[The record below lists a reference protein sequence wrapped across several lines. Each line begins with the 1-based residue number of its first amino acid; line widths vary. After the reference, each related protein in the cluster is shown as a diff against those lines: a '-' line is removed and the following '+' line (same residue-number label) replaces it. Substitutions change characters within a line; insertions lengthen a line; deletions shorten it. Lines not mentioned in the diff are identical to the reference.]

1 MNSLNKEIQESRL
14 IYGFLEKRHKSSMEL
29 YQKRWCFL
37 ISSRPLTEEGYEN
50 DDIQLE
56 ENILPSFLMF
66 DTIFYYKFKNENDDS
81 EAKGKIPLSYVKN
94 NVVIAMELR
103 SEK

>member
-1 MNSLNKEIQESRL
+1 MNSLGKELQESRI

-56 ENILPSFLMF
+56 DNILPSFLIF
-66 DTIFYYKFKNENDDS
+66 DTIFYYKYKNENDDS
-81 EAKGKIPLSYVKN
+81 EAKGKIPLSYDYLKVGI
-94 NVVIAMELR
+94 VME
-103 SEK
+103 

>member
-1 MNSLNKEIQESRL
+1 MNSLSKELQESRI

-56 ENILPSFLMF
+56 DNILPSFLIF
-66 DTIFYYKFKNENDDS
+66 DTIFYYKYKNENDDS
-81 EAKGKIPLSYVKN
+81 EAKGKIPLSYDYLKVGI
-94 NVVIAMELR
+94 VME
-103 SEK
+103 